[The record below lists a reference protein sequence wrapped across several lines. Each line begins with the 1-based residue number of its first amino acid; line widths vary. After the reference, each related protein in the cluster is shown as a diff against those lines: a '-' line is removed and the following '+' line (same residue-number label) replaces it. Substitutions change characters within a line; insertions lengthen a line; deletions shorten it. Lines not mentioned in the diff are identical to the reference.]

1 MLKENQYIQVKWNSN
16 NKKHLISQ
24 GYIFTKM
31 YDTITIKAED
41 LSNGS
46 KAKVV
51 CLCDY
56 CGQEIIKPYYDHIT
70 RGDCCNQCRYL
81 KVKENNLKKYGV
93 ESTSQLQSVK
103 DKTKQTNLSKYGCT
117 CTVHNAIIQKKVK
130 QTNIERYGNEYYF
143 GSEQGKLD
151 IQNIIDNRTQEEK
164 DVIKHKREQTCL
176 NKYGAKNVFELKEF
190 QQKVVETNLD
200 KYGVPYAIMDSDVK
214 EKQIDSMIHNQHNR
228 KSKQETK
235 CYNIVKKLYDDVQPS
250 QRCSKYTLDCV
261 INYQNHK
268 IDVEYDGWYWH
279 KNMIEYD
286 NIRNNVVQQNG
297 YDIIRIQ
304 SDGKMPTKQQIQQA
318 VQRIINGEKL
328 VYIDIKNHTQS

>member
-1 MLKENQYIQVKWNSN
+1 MLKENQYVQVKWNSS

-46 KAKVV
+46 KVKVI

-56 CGQEIIKPYYDHIT
+56 CGQEIIKPYYYHIT
-70 RGDCCNQCRYL
+70 RGDCCSQCRYL

-117 CTVHNAIIQKKVK
+117 CTVHNAIIQEKVK
-130 QTNIERYGNEYYF
+130 QTNIEKYGNEYYF

-164 DVIKHKREQTCL
+164 DIFINEYNTMYDTLKPEKVFIYGKQFDGLQGDIERIKTFTESR
-176 NKYGAKNVFELKEF
+176 F
-190 QQKVVETNLD
+190 
-200 KYGVPYAIMDSDVK
+200 
-214 EKQIDSMIHNQHNR
+214 
-228 KSKQETK
+228 
-235 CYNIVKKLYDDVQPS
+235 KK
-250 QRCSKYTLDCV
+250 
-261 INYQNHK
+261 
-268 IDVEYDGWYWH
+268 G
-279 KNMIEYD
+279 
-286 NIRNNVVQQNG
+286 
-297 YDIIRIQ
+297 
-304 SDGKMPTKQQIQQA
+304 
-318 VQRIINGEKL
+318 
-328 VYIDIKNHTQS
+328 